1 MTTMISTAMAKRR
14 AMSRTSIARRAP
26 PLLSELE
33 VGRVPVQPVDL
44 ADSDALAADAVVAVD
59 VLALAHRRVA
69 AISSRSLQVKMGPR
83 LCAALLSG
91 ACRGLKPRC

>member
-1 MTTMISTAMAKRR
+1 
-14 AMSRTSIARRAP
+14 MSRTSIAQRVLLFLSVSEVAP
-26 PLLSELE
+26 
-33 VGRVPVQPVDL
+33 VGL
-44 ADSDALAADAVVAVD
+44 AVSVGLAADAVVAVD

-91 ACRGLKPRC
+91 ACRGLKARC